1 MVEAQSVW
9 KVYQT
14 GTLKVEALRG
24 LDLKVRKGEM
34 VAVMGPS
41 GCGKTTLLNCLS
53 GLDDITKGK
62 VAIEGVDLATMSDDQ
77 KSGFRARRMG
87 FIFQAYNLLPVL
99 SAQENVEL
107 PLLLAGVS
115 EAEAHKEGLS
125 ALKMVGLEEWRL
137 HKPMELSGGQ
147 QQRVTIARA
156 LVNKPA
162 IVWGDEPTAEIRS
175 HGRSLL
181 LGLIVFLSIIALGEL
196 YALYLNYQ
204 NNIFLRQF
212 VSENQTRLL
221 VQATGLLVLG
231 LGAAYLS
238 YLFSRAKPASRAG
251 RYSRKVLALSPF
263 IAGTVAFLL
272 WFGGLGSIVGGS
284 TIGFEVYVV
293 IVLLLISLGM
303 IFRDRLIFGMAL
315 RNFVRRKTSMAIVIL
330 GLMIGTAMISGSLVT
345 QDTFTELFTRG
356 AYYGYGF
363 ADEVV
368 YVR

>member
-53 GLDDITKGK
+53 GLDDITKGE

-77 KSGFRARRMG
+77 KSGFRAKRMG

-99 SAQENVEL
+99 TAQENVEL

-115 EAEAHKEGLS
+115 ESEAHPLALD
-125 ALKMVGLEEWRL
+125 ALKMVGLTECKS

-162 IVWGDEPTAEIRS
+162 IVWADEPTGNLDSENSQEIIKLL
-175 HGRSLL
+175 RSLNRQY
-181 LGLIVFLSIIALGEL
+181 GL
-196 YALYLNYQ
+196 
-204 NNIFLRQF
+204 
-212 VSENQTRLL
+212 T
-221 VQATGLLVLG
+221 LVLV
-231 LGAAYLS
+231 S
-238 YLFSRAKPASRAG
+238 HDQQ
-251 RYSRKVLALSPF
+251 
-263 IAGTVAFLL
+263 IAQQTDRIVHMRNGQIEREDIPTAVA
-272 WFGGLGSIVGGS
+272 
-284 TIGFEVYVV
+284 
-293 IVLLLISLGM
+293 
-303 IFRDRLIFGMAL
+303 
-315 RNFVRRKTSMAIVIL
+315 
-330 GLMIGTAMISGSLVT
+330 TA
-345 QDTFTELFTRG
+345 
-356 AYYGYGF
+356 
-363 ADEVV
+363 
-368 YVR
+368 